1 MQVSRLIINNFRG
14 VKSAELSF
22 NGHTLLVGRN
32 NAGKSTI
39 CEALE
44 LVLSP
49 ERLHRQPPIEEFDFY
64 NARYLEDDKVTPVL
78 LRIEVVLTDLT
89 EEISRLCMAQLE
101 HWHRTEQRLLGQG
114 ELDAVDSQAV
124 VRCLRLTTIG
134 KYDVEE
140 DQFTARTIYS
150 SEEVDDLD
158 EVRNVPNKVKKAIG
172 FLYLRALRTGSRALT
187 LERGSL
193 LDIILRMKELRT
205 GMWERI
211 RERLAKLDPPIDEDA
226 TELGPIFDEIESRL
240 SNYIEAGA
248 AARATRLF
256 VSQLTREHL
265 RKTIAFFV
273 AIGRD
278 EVPVPFTEA
287 GTGTLNVLVLALLTF
302 IADIKRD
309 NVIFALEEPETA
321 LPPHTQRRIA
331 KYVMEQTNQCFI
343 TSHSP
348 YVIERFEPER
358 IVRLVKA
365 EEGALKGVPVK
376 LPDAMKPKSYRQS
389 FRRCL
394 GEAMLGQGV
403 IVGEGLTERDA
414 LVATA
419 AAMEDADASLF
430 PMDVAGVTII
440 EAEGDGNLERL
451 GEFFKTIGVPA
462 FAFYDRKQRSAA
474 QATGIAAIYDI
485 AMEQPHKGAEKLLA
499 VEIPVDRQWQFLNV
513 VRNEDE
519 DGRFGI
525 PAARPNDEAV
535 RNLTF
540 VTLKG
545 LKGSGAAGRLIE
557 LCEADELPPTI
568 TDFLLKIYERF
579 PKPERRAIATEVAEL
594 HKDGRGAEEIAPA

>member
-1 MQVSRLIINNFRG
+1 MQVSRLIIKNFRG
-14 VKSAELSF
+14 IKSAELSF
-22 NGHTLLVGRN
+22 DGHTLLIGRN
-32 NAGKSTI
+32 NVGKSTI

-49 ERLHRQPPIEEFDFY
+49 ERLHRLPPIEEFDFY
-64 NARYLEDDKVTPVL
+64 NARYLEDDKLTPIP
-78 LRIEVVLTDLT
+78 LRVEVVLTELT
-89 EEISRLCMAQLE
+89 EEVKRLCMAHLE
-101 HWHRTEQRLLGQG
+101 HWHKAEQRLLNEG
-114 ELDAVDSQAV
+114 EIDAVDAQAV
-124 VRCLRLTTIG
+124 APCLRLTTIG
-134 KYDVEE
+134 KYDAEE
-140 DQFTARTIYS
+140 DQFIARTFYS

-158 EVRNVPNKVKKAIG
+158 DVRNVPNRVKKAIG

-211 RERLAKLDPPIDEDA
+211 RERLAKLDPAIDEDA
-226 TELGPIFDEIESRL
+226 TELGPIFDEIEARVSD
-240 SNYIEAGA
+240 YIETGDAE
-248 AARATRLF
+248 RATRLF

-265 RKTIAFFV
+265 RKTIAFFIAV
-273 AIGRD
+273 GRD
-278 EVPVPFTEA
+278 EVPIPFTEA

-358 IVRLVKA
+358 IVRLTKA
-365 EEGALKGVPVK
+365 EEGKIQGIPVR

-414 LVATA
+414 LIATA
-419 AAMEDADASLF
+419 AAMEEADGSLF

-451 GEFFKTIGVPA
+451 GEFFQSIGVPA
-462 FAFYDRKQRSAA
+462 FAFYDRKQRTAA
-474 QATGIAAIYDI
+474 QAAGIGAIYEI
-485 AMEQPHKGAEKLLA
+485 AVEQPHRGAERLLA
-499 VEIPVDRQWQFLNV
+499 AEIPVERQWQFLSA
-513 VRNEDE
+513 VRDEDE

-525 PAARPNDEAV
+525 PVARPNDEAV

-540 VTLKG
+540 ATLKG

-557 LCEADELPPTI
+557 LCEADELPATI
-568 TDFLLKIYERF
+568 ADFLLRVFERF
-579 PKPERRAIATEVAEL
+579 PKLERATAGANM
-594 HKDGRGAEEIAPA
+594 DGVVIDPNAKAAATA